1 MRRLILA
8 LIPLALIPALLLAP
22 AGCKRK
28 RRQQTQAGADE
39 PVMGLATVLNTADP
53 RIAPQL
59 VRGFH
64 PVEGNAWRWTAGQFT
79 VLLKPPAGAEKKGAI
94 LVFKFTIPDTVIQQL
109 KPLTLSA
116 SVNGTTLPPETYSAP
131 GDQTYSRD
139 VPGPALKGDSVTVEF
154 ALDKHLP
161 PQGMDQRELGVVAS
175 MIGFEAKP

>member
-79 VLLKPPAGAEKKGAI
+79 VLLKPPAGAEIKGAT
-94 LVFKFTIPDTVIQQL
+94 LVFKFTIPGTVI
-109 KPLTLSA
+109 
-116 SVNGTTLPPETYSAP
+116 E
-131 GDQTYSRD
+131 
-139 VPGPALKGDSVTVEF
+139 
-154 ALDKHLP
+154 
-161 PQGMDQRELGVVAS
+161 
-175 MIGFEAKP
+175 